1 MSGHSSK
8 NLETFGNPQPGRD
21 YTIQIG
27 IPEFTC
33 LCPLTGQPDFAHLSL
48 VYVPDRLCVE
58 LKSLRNYIWGF
69 RDRGAFHEAVSNE
82 ILDKLRAL
90 LNPRFIRLT
99 AQFRVRGGISTRVVV
114 EHRMEGWNGSVA
126 DAGADPSARAEQL

>member
-1 MSGHSSK
+1 MSGPISK

-21 YTIQIG
+21 YTIQIE

-48 VYVPDRLCVE
+48 QYVPDRLCVE
-58 LKSLRNYIWGF
+58 LKSLKNYIWGF

-82 ILDKLRAL
+82 ILDDLRAL

-99 AQFRVRGGISTRVVV
+99 AKFRVRGGISTCVVV
-114 EHRMEGWNGSVA
+114 EHRMDGWSGAVA
-126 DAGADPSARAEQL
+126 ADPSARPEQL